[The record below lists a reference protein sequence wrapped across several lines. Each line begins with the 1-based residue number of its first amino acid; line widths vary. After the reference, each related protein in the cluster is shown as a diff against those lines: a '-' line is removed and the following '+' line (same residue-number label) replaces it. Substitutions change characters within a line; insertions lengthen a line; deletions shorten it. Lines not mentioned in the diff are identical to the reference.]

1 MTGKWTSLKNLG
13 WAIGIVVCLVAL
25 LVGLVIA
32 SVNRYNGDS
41 FSSSTALTAESVDGS
56 GNVTEL
62 TPGTSGGTGSLLTLP
77 ETNDAGQE
85 YIDKLTFLCDS
96 SFIGVRDYGLLA
108 GGTGTYQVWGT
119 DSGSLRVADLPTAT
133 IVYPSDGSS
142 VTIAD
147 AAMIAKPEILVVCVG
162 QDGLNAVDGTAFK
175 ASYAAMITGIQSAS
189 PDTKIICC
197 SISSVINNYT
207 GADGLTTIMIS
218 DANDWI
224 REVCEATG
232 VYFTDSGKAVGDGT
246 GSVLTSYLSTNGKT
260 LNSSGITEVLS
271 YLRTHALTTE

>member
-13 WAIGIVVCLVAL
+13 WAIGIAVCLLAL
-25 LVGLVIA
+25 VVGLVIA
-32 SVNRYNGDS
+32 SVNRYSGDS
-41 FSSSTALTAESVDGS
+41 FSSSTALTSENVDGS

-62 TPGTSGGTGSLLTLP
+62 TPGTSGGAGSLLTLP

-119 DSGSLRVADLPTAT
+119 DSGSLRVADLASAT

-147 AAMIAKPEILVVCVG
+147 AAMIAKPEILVICVG
-162 QDGLNAVDGTAFK
+162 QDGLNAVDEATFK
-175 ASYAAMITGIQSAS
+175 TSYSAMITGIQSAS

-197 SISSVINNYT
+197 SISSVGPNYT
-207 GADGLTTIMIS
+207 GADGLSTIIVS

-224 REVCEATG
+224 REVCESTG
-232 VYFTDSGKAVGDGT
+232 VYFTDSAKAVGDGT
-246 GSVLTSYLSTNGKT
+246 GAVLSSYLSSNGKT
-260 LNSSGITEVLS
+260 LNSSGITEILNH
-271 YLRTHALTTE
+271 LRTHALSLD

>member
-32 SVNRYNGDS
+32 SVNRYSGDS
-41 FSSSTALTAESVDGS
+41 FSSNTELAAESVDGS
-56 GNVTEL
+56 GSVTEL
-62 TPGTSGGTGSLLTLP
+62 TPGTSGGTGTLLTLP

-119 DSGSLRVADLPTAT
+119 DTGSLRVSDLATGT

-142 VTIAD
+142 ITIAD
-147 AAMIAKPEILVVCVG
+147 AAMIAKPAILVVCIG
-162 QDGLNAVDGTAFK
+162 QDGLNAVDETAFK

-197 SISSVINNYT
+197 SISSVIANYT
-207 GADGLTTIMIS
+207 GSDGLTTIMIS
-218 DANDWI
+218 EANDWI

-246 GSVLTSYLSTNGKT
+246 GAVLTSYLSTNGKT
-260 LNSSGITEVLS
+260 LNSSGINEVLS

>member
-175 ASYAAMITGIQSAS
+175 ASYAAMITGIRSAS

-218 DANDWI
+218 NANDWI

>member
-32 SVNRYNGDS
+32 SVNRYSGDS
-41 FSSSTALTAESVDGS
+41 FSSNTELAAENVDGS
-56 GNVTEL
+56 GSVTEL
-62 TPGTSGGTGSLLTLP
+62 TPGTSGGTGTLLTLP

-119 DSGSLRVADLPTAT
+119 DTGSLRVSDLATGT

-142 VTIAD
+142 ITIAD
-147 AAMIAKPEILVVCVG
+147 AAMIAKPAILVVCVG
-162 QDGLNAVDGTAFK
+162 QDGLNAVDETAFK

-197 SISSVINNYT
+197 SISSVIANYT
-207 GADGLTTIMIS
+207 GSDGLTTIMIS

-246 GSVLTSYLSTNGKT
+246 GAVLTSYLSTNGKT
-260 LNSSGITEVLS
+260 LNSSGINEVLS

>member
-32 SVNRYNGDS
+32 SVNRYSGDS
-41 FSSSTALTAESVDGS
+41 FSSNTELAAESVDGS
-56 GNVTEL
+56 GSVTEL
-62 TPGTSGGTGSLLTLP
+62 TPGTSGGTGTLLTLP

-119 DSGSLRVADLPTAT
+119 DTGSLRVSDLATGT

-142 VTIAD
+142 ITIAD
-147 AAMIAKPEILVVCVG
+147 AAMIAKPAILVVCIG
-162 QDGLNAVDGTAFK
+162 QDGLNAVDETAFK

-197 SISSVINNYT
+197 SISSVIANYT
-207 GADGLTTIMIS
+207 GSDGLTTIMIS

-246 GSVLTSYLSTNGKT
+246 GAVLTSYLSTNGKT
-260 LNSSGITEVLS
+260 LNSSGINEVLS

>member
-13 WAIGIVVCLVAL
+13 WAIGIVVCLAAL
-25 LVGLVIA
+25 VVGLVIA

-56 GNVTEL
+56 SNVTEL
-62 TPGTSGGTGSLLTLP
+62 TPGTADGTGNLLTLP

-85 YIDKLTFLCDS
+85 YIDKLTFLSDS
-96 SFIGVRDYGLLA
+96 SFIGVRDYGLLS

-142 VTIAD
+142 ITIAD
-147 AAMIAKPEILVVCVG
+147 AAMIAKPPILVICVG
-162 QDGLNAVDGTAFK
+162 QDGLNAVDETAFK
-175 ASYAAMITGIQSAS
+175 ASYAAMITAIQSAS

-197 SISSVINNYT
+197 SISSVVSNYT
-207 GADGLTTIMIS
+207 GSDGLTTIMIS

-224 REVCEATG
+224 REVCSATG

-246 GSVLTSYLSTNGKT
+246 GAVLSSYLSTNGKT
-260 LNSSGITEVLS
+260 LNSSGVNEILL